1 MKQLTRGRLARWAAC
16 VAAAACCV
24 VGGVSP
30 AYGAGDPIPVPRVT
44 PTQVPSSPLL
54 PGREISIKAKVS
66 QNRDDFSEEEVYS
79 TNLTV
84 TFRGNA
90 RGRGLSQQDCSDL
103 VATFWSGRSNN
114 YHVKAEYLSNSCT
127 ITADYRREARHAFYS
142 LDESGHVQVRAP
154 LVYLNQIA
162 SSLDNASV
170 TELEVRFTSIDNARC
185 NAAPSLEHVDDL
197 ISSDP
202 NAPSHLSYCQW
213 KTEEGATIPTSDEPL
228 LEGEVEQTFF
238 DYKEGTVGPF
248 IDLPAPI
255 NPFTIT
261 PTPPQAEEPASGA
274 TTEAAASESSSASS
288 RGLLI
293 GVGAGATLLIL
304 AAAVGITWARRRT
317 S

>member
-1 MKQLTRGRLARWAAC
+1 MATTRRTHMRRALAC

-44 PTQVPSSPLL
+44 PSQVPSSPLL
-54 PGREISIKAKVS
+54 PGREISIRAKVS
-66 QNRDDFSEEEVYS
+66 QDLDSVSGEETYL

-84 TFRGNA
+84 TFLA
-90 RGRGLSQQDCSDL
+90 DGRRADLTEQDCSDL

-114 YHVKAEYLSNSCT
+114 YYVKAEYLSNSCI
-127 ITADYRREARHAFYS
+127 ITADYAREARHAFYS

-162 SSLDNASV
+162 SSLDNASI

-185 NAAPSLEHVDDL
+185 NAAPSLEHLDDL

-213 KTEEGATIPTSDEPL
+213 KTKEGATIPTTDDPL
-228 LEGEVEQTFF
+228 LEGEVEQTLF
-238 DYKEGTVGPF
+238 DYENATVGPF

-261 PTPPQAEEPASGA
+261 PTQADEPASDTSA
-274 TTEAAASESSSASS
+274 DAPSESASS
-288 RGLLI
+288 RGLAI
-293 GVGAGATLLIL
+293 AVGVGAALLLL